1 MVERGDTDRIK
12 ELLGQHRNGLTID
25 EVSRHLGI
33 NRSTASKY
41 LNLLVSTGAA
51 TIRKLGPAKLFY
63 LKERI
68 PVYQLLD
75 CTSDGI
81 IIVDGGYLIHY
92 INNAIST
99 LFGIG
104 KESVIGSVA
113 LQTPLAPLFD
123 PETQQF
129 MGDSLTR
136 KGHETRGT
144 VRIDEKTVSIRK
156 CIIPVQFESGST
168 GYCLICR
175 FESVQEEL
183 PASGLEKALPDMGL
197 YTQFY
202 HLSALIRRYA
212 KNQVTTALE
221 ILTKMEE
228 TRDPARF
235 RELAGEQE
243 DLLKG
248 ILVHLMIFDEFLEET
263 PPRQEWVHL
272 EEVTGNA
279 LSLVRLS
286 HVRFFSDIR
295 GIEIFADRSLCRVF
309 QTLLENSVVHGK
321 KVTSIRVTAQETKEG
336 LSIVYEDDGTGIPDR
351 EKPSLFEWG
360 HGLHRAHSLF
370 LSRQVLA
377 ANGMSIKET
386 GIFNRG
392 ARFEILVPP
401 GRYRVRR
408 E

>member
-1 MVERGDTDRIK
+1 MVERGDTDRIRQ
-12 ELLGQHRNGLTID
+12 LLGQHRNGLTID

-41 LNLLVSTGAA
+41 LNLLVSSGAA

-63 LKERI
+63 LKERVPI
-68 PVYQLLD
+68 HQLLN
-75 CTSDGI
+75 CTFDGVV
-81 IIVDGGYLIHY
+81 IVDGGFGIHY
-92 INNAIST
+92 INDVIST
-99 LFGIG
+99 IFGIG
-104 KESVIGSVA
+104 KETIIGSVA
-113 LQTPLAPLFD
+113 FQTPLAPLFD
-123 PETQQF
+123 HETQQI
-129 MGDSLTR
+129 MGKSLTR
-136 KGHETRGT
+136 EGHETRGT
-144 VRIDEKTVSIRK
+144 VRIGEKTVSVRK

-168 GYCLICR
+168 GFCLICHFDR
-175 FESVQEEL
+175 GEEEQ
-183 PASGLEKALPDMGL
+183 PASGVEKALPEMGL

-221 ILTKMEE
+221 ILKKMEKS
-228 TRDPARF
+228 RDPARF
-235 RELAGEQE
+235 REFAGEQE

-248 ILVHLMIFDEFLEET
+248 ILVHLMIFDEFLGET
-263 PPRQEWVHL
+263 PPRQEWVPL
-272 EEVTGNA
+272 EDVTGNA

-295 GIEIFADRSLCRVF
+295 GIEIFADRSFCRVF
-309 QTLLENSVVHGK
+309 QTLFENSVVHGK

-336 LSIVYEDDGTGIPDR
+336 LSIVYEDDGTGIPDS
-351 EKPSLFEWG
+351 EKANLFEWG
-360 HGLHRAHSLF
+360 HGLKRAHSLF

-401 GRYRVRR
+401 GRYRVSR

>member
-41 LNLLVSTGAA
+41 LNLLVSSGAA

-63 LKERI
+63 LKERV
-68 PVYQLLD
+68 PVNQLLN
-75 CTSDGI
+75 CTYDGI
-81 IIVDGGYLIHY
+81 IIVDGKYGIHY
-92 INNAIST
+92 INDVIST

-144 VRIDEKTVSIRK
+144 VRIGEKTFSIRK

-168 GYCLICR
+168 GYCLICH
-175 FESVQEEL
+175 FDQGQVEQK
-183 PASGLEKALPDMGL
+183 ASGLEKALPDMAL
-197 YTQFY
+197 YTQY
-202 HLSALIRRYA
+202 YQLDALIRRYA
-212 KNQVTTALE
+212 KNQVTIALD
-221 ILTKMEE
+221 ILKRMEE

-235 RELAGEQE
+235 RELSGEQE
-243 DLLKG
+243 EVLKA
-248 ILVHLMIFDEFLEET
+248 ILVHLRIFDEFLEET
-263 PPRQEWVHL
+263 PPRQEWVPL

-295 GIEIFADRSLCRVF
+295 GIEIFADRSFCRVF

-321 KVTSIRVTAQETKEG
+321 KVTSVRVTAQETKEG
-336 LSIVYEDDGTGIPDR
+336 LSIVYEDDGTGIPDS

-360 HGLHRAHSLF
+360 HGLNRAHSLF

-401 GRYRVRR
+401 GRYRVSR